1 MTAGEHQGACTS
13 TTLKSISAGNISVQH
28 EWTQIAILV
37 AVLSVK
43 TAGLAGIRIS

>member
-1 MTAGEHQGACTS
+1 MTAGEHQGACAS
-13 TTLKSISAGNISVQH
+13 TILKSISGNISVQH
-28 EWTQIAILV
+28 ERTQIAILV